1 MDDRW
6 RASDGSAADR
16 LASLRGA
23 APGDRDITGSL
34 PRKGLTREILL
45 GVVLLLAGVLIAM
58 TFLLRGNEPAAS
70 ETMTID
76 TPVGAVTDLG
86 EGEFLVAALVEPGS
100 FPPELKPGMKVRV
113 VVSSAITVDD
123 PPRLL
128 PGAATVRSVDGA
140 GELTSS
146 TVITLRAEADV
157 AREVAAA
164 ETVRF
169 LVVSGGE

>member
-16 LASLRGA
+16 LASLRDA
-23 APGDRDITGSL
+23 APRERDATRSL

-45 GVVLLLAGVLIAM
+45 GVVLLLAGVLIGL
-58 TFLLRGNEPAAS
+58 TFLLRGNEPATS
-70 ETMTID
+70 GTMPIG

-100 FPPELKPGMKVRV
+100 FPPALEPGMKVRV
-113 VVSSAITVDD
+113 IVSSAIAMDD

-146 TVITLRAEADV
+146 TVITLRAETDV

-164 ETVRF
+164 ETVRL
-169 LVVSGGE
+169 LVVGGGE